1 MSNEIIKTAEEA
13 HQNPAYKAALV
24 ELLYQFADDDLI
36 ISFRGSEW
44 LGLAPHIEEDVAFS
58 SITQNTM
65 GHATM
70 FFQLLEEL
78 GEGDSDTL
86 AHERAAGERRS
97 STYLEKMNGPGSYI
111 GEPDYDWA
119 LAVVRNF
126 LYESL
131 KRVKLEAATNSSY
144 EPLRQIA
151 RKALLEQTYHLAHW
165 RLWIEQLQDSTEEAK
180 EKIRA
185 RLEEASREFG
195 DALSL
200 GSKADEIHRFNLLI
214 DEETLKN
221 RWLEKVN
228 GVLKE
233 KFDSIPKMELG
244 DGRRGAYNE
253 DLEQAISI
261 FTEVYM
267 SDTEAVW

>member
-1 MSNEIIKTAEEA
+1 MTDIIKTAEEA
-13 HQNPAYKAALV
+13 KQNPAYKDALV
-24 ELLYQFADDDLI
+24 ELLYQFADDDFI

-44 LGLAPHIEEDVAFS
+44 LGLAPHIEEDVAYS

-65 GHATM
+65 GHAAM

-78 GEGDSDTL
+78 GEGDSDKI
-86 AHERAAGERRS
+86 AHERPPEKRRS
-97 STYLEKMNGPGSYI
+97 STYLEKVNGLGSYI
-111 GEPDYDWA
+111 EEPDYDWA
-119 LAVVRNF
+119 LAVVRNY

-144 EPLRQIA
+144 EPLRHVA
-151 RKALLEQTYHLAHW
+151 RKVLTEQTYHLAHW
-165 RLWIEQLQDSTEEAK
+165 RLWIKQLQDSTEEAK
-180 EKIRA
+180 EKIRI
-185 RLEEASREFG
+185 RLKEASREFG

-200 GSKADEIHRFNLLI
+200 GPKADDIHKFNLLI

-221 RWLEKVN
+221 RWLELVNNDLKV
-228 GVLKE
+228 
-233 KFDSIPKMELG
+233 KFENVPKMELG
-244 DGRRGAYNE
+244 NGRYGEYNA

-267 SDTEAVW
+267 SDPEAVW